1 MQIGNILI
9 VDDDEGIRRSFT
21 SVVNKMGLT
30 AITVGTGKE
39 AIEFVKNKDF
49 FLAFLDLR
57 LPDISGIKIL
67 RKIRDKD
74 PNIVV
79 IMITG
84 YATMESAIEAIDQ
97 GAYDYIK
104 KPFKSDAI
112 KIIIKLAMEKHRLS
126 KEIGLLQHEKV
137 SQFSADEDEMVG
149 SCDIMVNLGKQIA
162 KVART
167 DINILIQAE
176 SGTGK
181 ELIANIIHK
190 KSDRASQPLIHINC
204 SAIPKDLLE
213 SEFFGHEKGA
223 FTGAENIKMGLFEQA
238 NGGTLHLD
246 ELGDMDL
253 SLQAKLLRVLESHS
267 LRRVGGTKEINVDV
281 RIIAS
286 TNKNLPKEIKNGEFR
301 SDLYYR
307 LNSFPIK
314 LPLLKERGEDIILL
328 SMYYIKK
335 YNYVFNKNIMHI
347 SSDVKKLLLSYSWP
361 GNVRELKNIIE
372 KAMILISE
380 SANKLLPEHIH
391 IDYEEKNQTS
401 SFLDYQIEHN
411 ESKLQFDGVI
421 NFEQVITDI
430 TNQVKKKIIDRAL
443 SISGGNKT
451 KASKMLQINRSAL
464 WREMEKIKHWK
475 KKNSSHYEQ

>member
-9 VDDDEGIRRSFT
+9 ADDDKAIRRSFT

-30 AITVGTGKE
+30 PITAGTGKE

-57 LPDISGIKIL
+57 LPDINGIEILKKI
-67 RKIRDKD
+67 KDKD
-74 PNIVV
+74 PHIVV

-84 YATMESAIEAIDQ
+84 YATIESAIESIDL

-112 KIIIKLAMEKHRLS
+112 KVIIKLAMEKHRLS
-126 KEIGLLQHEKV
+126 KEIDFLHHEKT
-137 SQFSADEDEMVG
+137 SRFSIDEMIG

-181 ELIANIIHK
+181 ELIANIVHK
-190 KSDRASQPLIHINC
+190 KSNRASQPLIHINC

-223 FTGAENIKMGLFEQA
+223 FTGAENIKRGLFEQA

-246 ELGDMDL
+246 EIGDMDL
-253 SLQAKLLRVLESHS
+253 SLQVKLLRVLEGKS
-267 LRRVGGTKEINVDV
+267 LRRVSGTKEINVDV

-286 TNKNLPKEIKNGEFR
+286 TNKDLSEAIKRGEFR

-307 LNSFPIK
+307 LNSFSIK
-314 LPLLKERGEDIILL
+314 LPLLRERGEDIILL

-335 YNYVFNKNIMHI
+335 YNHIFNKNIMHI
-347 SSDVKKLLLSYSWP
+347 SSSVKKLLLSYSWP
-361 GNVRELKNIIE
+361 GNIRELKNIMA
-372 KAMILISE
+372 KTMVLIPE

-391 IDYEEKNQTS
+391 IDDKEENQ
-401 SFLDYQIEHN
+401 SFFLLDYQIEYN

-421 NFEQVITDI
+421 NFEQVITNI
-430 TNQVKKKIIDRAL
+430 TNQAKKKIIERAL
-443 SISGGNKT
+443 SLSGGNRT
-451 KASKMLQINRSAL
+451 KASAMLQINRSAL
-464 WREMEKIKHWK
+464 WREMEKIKQWNGK
-475 KKNSSHYEQ
+475 DSSHYEQ